1 MAGDYRF
8 DLPGNPNAAIVNEG
22 SITVADAGLAAFV
35 APNVVN
41 DAFTLDLYGYGLVS
55 LEAGPYI
62 VQQLVSNS
70 GIITA
75 EGGKVVLTAAAAQAV
90 VDSVINMDG
99 IIQATS
105 IGEQNGEIV
114 IFAEGS
120 NAVVGNDPA
129 KKGQKQ
135 GSSTVLVS
143 GVLDASGRK
152 QGERGGSIT
161 VTGDNVALLAGT
173 FVATSG
179 HTGQAGTTPGKAG
192 SAYRGESA

>member
-41 DAFTLDLYGYGLVS
+41 DGFISAKLGKVQLASGDAFTLDLYGDGLVS
-55 LEAGPYI
+55 LEAGPDI
-62 VQQLVSNS
+62 GQQLVSNS

-99 IIQATS
+99 IIQA
-105 IGEQNGEIV
+105 
-114 IFAEGS
+114 
-120 NAVVGNDPA
+120 
-129 KKGQKQ
+129 
-135 GSSTVLVS
+135 
-143 GVLDASGRK
+143 
-152 QGERGGSIT
+152 
-161 VTGDNVALLAGT
+161 
-173 FVATSG
+173 
-179 HTGQAGTTPGKAG
+179 
-192 SAYRGESA
+192 